1 VRQTAIAA
9 IDAMAMQSGLEPMM
23 PFLAAA
29 LLADGQP
36 LLRKVRAARA
46 APESD
51 ERRTLLT
58 LIVGDQR
65 RGVTLATGPLDVA
78 GGQVCL

>member
-9 IDAMAMQSGLEPMM
+9 IDAMATQTGLEPML

-46 APESD
+46 ALEKRPTEA
-51 ERRTLLT
+51 
-58 LIVGDQR
+58 VG
-65 RGVTLATGPLDVA
+65 
-78 GGQVCL
+78 